1 VGTKDAKPTEMQI
14 KELEGILSAPWLDVL
29 SCFIESKEFD
39 RIIDH
44 IKKEKALGIKIVPR
58 TDRIFTALNKC
69 PPNKIRVVMGLQDPY
84 NSIEPSG
91 LAMCCALTGKLQPSL
106 REVYREIQRT
116 TGGAKEQNPDLSY
129 WAEQGVFL
137 INASLTVR
145 WKEPN
150 SHKGL
155 WTKFIDEVFHEG
167 VNKSPHPVV
176 YILLGKEAQEQF
188 SRYARIGDYILTAS
202 HPASVAYSGGVWD
215 CNNVFAQCNRC
226 LELHNLEPI
235 KW

>member
-1 VGTKDAKPTEMQI
+1 MDK
-14 KELEGILSAPWLDVL
+14 KELEGILSTPWLDVL
-29 SCFIESKEFD
+29 DQFIESREFD
-39 RIIDH
+39 RIIDF
-44 IKKEKALGIKIVPR
+44 IKKEKAHGNKIVPR

-69 PPNKIRVVMGLQDPY
+69 APDKIKVVMGLQDPY
-84 NSIEPSG
+84 NSIEPDG
-91 LAMCCALTGKLQPSL
+91 LAMSCSLTGKLQPSL
-106 REVYREIQRT
+106 KEVYREIRRT
-116 TGGAKEQNPDLSY
+116 VFLNGETTCAWDNLPSLEK

-155 WTKFIDEVFHEG
+155 WTRFIDEVFHEG
-167 VNKSPHPVV
+167 VNKSPHPIV

-188 SRYARIGDYILTAS
+188 SKYARLGDIILTAS
-202 HPASVAYSGGVWD
+202 HPASVAYSGGIWD
-215 CNNVFAQCNRC
+215 CQDVFKRANRY
-226 LELHNLEPI
+226 LEMLELEPI